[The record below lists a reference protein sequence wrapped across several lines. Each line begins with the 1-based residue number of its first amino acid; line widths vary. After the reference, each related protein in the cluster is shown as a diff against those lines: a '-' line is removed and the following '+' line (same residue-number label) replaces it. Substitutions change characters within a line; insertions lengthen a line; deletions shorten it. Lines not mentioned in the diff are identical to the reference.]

1 MDIGSVLLILA
12 LFILTALYVG
22 RPLYDRGSTISH
34 PLESEFSAL
43 LAERDRIL
51 TAISELDFDHT
62 LGKIPAEAYPL
73 RRGQLVQRGAE
84 VLRQLDEYEEGVPAA
99 DSASARLESALE
111 AGPVSPDD
119 DLEAVIAARRR
130 ERQEKSGGFCPQ
142 CGGPVVQTD
151 RFCPKCGRALS

>member
-12 LFILTALYVG
+12 LFILTVLYIG
-22 RPLYDRGSTISH
+22 RPLYDRESTTSQ

-84 VLRQLDEYEEGVPAA
+84 VLRQLDEYQGVPAV
-99 DSASARLESALE
+99 DSASARLETALE
-111 AGPVSPDD
+111 AGAVNPDD

-142 CGGPVVQTD
+142 CGGPVVQND